1 MKIFWTKEAL
11 LRLQEIEEYISRDN
25 PAIAIEFVDKLIE
38 IAETIIDNPKKGRI
52 VPELSIENIRELLFK
67 NYRIVYL
74 VKKSIIDILTIF
86 EGHRSLKREKY
97 LKTKTYNWTK

>member
-25 PAIAIEFVDKLIE
+25 PISAIEFVDKLITV
-38 IAETIIDNPKKGRI
+38 AETIIDNPKKGRI
-52 VPELSIENIRELLFK
+52 VPELSLENIRELLYQ

-74 VKKSIIDILTIF
+74 VKKNTVDILTVF
-86 EGHRSLKREKY
+86 EGHQLLKKEEIFKS
-97 LKTKTYNWTK
+97 NN

>member
-25 PAIAIEFVDKLIE
+25 PIGAIEFVDKLVTV
-38 IAETIIDNPKKGRI
+38 AETIIDNPRKGRM
-52 VPELSIENIRELLFK
+52 VPELSLENIRELLHQ

-74 VKKSIIDILTIF
+74 LKKNSVDILTVF
-86 EGHRSLKREKY
+86 EGHQLLKKEEIFKS
-97 LKTKTYNWTK
+97 NA

>member
-25 PAIAIEFVDKLIE
+25 PIVALEFVDKLISV
-38 IAETIIDNPKKGRI
+38 AETIIDNPEKGRI
-52 VPELSIENIRELLFK
+52 VPELSLENIRELLHR

-74 VKKSIIDILTIF
+74 VKKNSVDILTVF
-86 EGHRSLKREKY
+86 EGHQLLKKEEIIKS
-97 LKTKTYNWTK
+97 KN

>member
-25 PAIAIEFVDKLIE
+25 PIGAIEFVDKLITV
-38 IAETIIDNPKKGRI
+38 AETIIDNPPKGRI
-52 VPELSIENIRELLFK
+52 VPELSLENIRELLHQ

-74 VKKSIIDILTIF
+74 VKKNSVDILTVF
-86 EGHRSLKREKY
+86 EGHQLLKKDEIFKS
-97 LKTKTYNWTK
+97 ND

>member
-25 PAIAIEFVDKLIE
+25 PIGAIEFVDKLITV
-38 IAETIIDNPKKGRI
+38 AETIIDNPQKGRI
-52 VPELSIENIRELLFK
+52 VPELSLENIRELLYQ

-74 VKKSIIDILTIF
+74 VKKNSVDMLTVF
-86 EGHRSLKREKY
+86 EGHQLLKKEEIFKS
-97 LKTKTYNWTK
+97 NN

>member
-25 PAIAIEFVDKLIE
+25 PIGAIEFVDKLITV
-38 IAETIIDNPKKGRI
+38 AETIIDNPRKGRI
-52 VPELSIENIRELLFK
+52 VPELSLENIRELLYQ

-74 VKKSIIDILTIF
+74 VKKNSVDILTVF
-86 EGHRSLKREKY
+86 EGHQLLKKEEIFKS
-97 LKTKTYNWTK
+97 NN

>member
-25 PAIAIEFVDKLIE
+25 PIVALEFIDKLISV
-38 IAETIIDNPKKGRI
+38 AETIIDNPEKGRI
-52 VPELSIENIRELLFK
+52 VPELSLENIRELLHR

-74 VKKSIIDILTIF
+74 VKKNSVDILTVF
-86 EGHRSLKREKY
+86 EGHQLLKKEEIIKS
-97 LKTKTYNWTK
+97 KN